1 MLRAWRFK
9 VSRSFLIKAPLLA
22 ACISM
27 MPLTCV
33 VPLTFMVPP
42 SYAKEEI
49 SAPGI
54 EPPPTAIMDKPE
66 AISPTSV
73 TNPLPKDPEEEKAKL
88 EAEAKAKAEAD
99 AKAAA
104 EAKAAAKPEPPK
116 KPTPLPAP
124 KGMPQAMKLFN
135 AHQYAQAQKQFES
148 FINTGVADEATHYQL
163 ALCLYYQRKYT
174 ACLKQFDW
182 VGKYGK
188 ATPALQTRS
197 QSISGLLRKL
207 MAGICPGNCLRVNDP
222 RWQPTP
228 GFGGGLGIRFPTS
241 DGYVAF
247 SQNHTGHIIQTVN
260 GIVQDVGPCPTCGGA
275 GAMTPLR
282 DGAPLPNQ

>member
-1 MLRAWRFK
+1 MLKAWRFK
-9 VSRSFLIKAPLLA
+9 VSRSSLVKTTLLA
-22 ACISM
+22 ACIGM
-27 MPLTCV
+27 MPPT
-33 VPLTFMVPP
+33 P
-42 SYAKEEI
+42 AKEEI

-54 EPPPTAIMDKPE
+54 EPPPTAVMDKPE
-66 AISPTSV
+66 TISPTSV

-88 EAEAKAKAEAD
+88 QAEAEAKVKEEAEAKAA
-99 AKAAA
+99 
-104 EAKAAAKPEPPK
+104 AAAKPEPPK

-207 MAGICPGNCLRVNDP
+207 MAGTCPGNCLRVNDP

-228 GFGGGLGIRFPTS
+228 GFGGGLGIRFATS

-247 SQNHTGHIIQTVN
+247 SQNHIGHIIQTVN